1 MALPTSTSVYSP
13 SEEDRKAI
21 NLVVKAVESCER
33 DWHDAFCAKVEQRY
47 SAYRGIRQQAEGTAG
62 WRSNVT
68 APYLLNIVEGMLATL
83 VDPNPYMMVTP
94 MPTPGED
101 LLAVMARMQ
110 NAEKAEAKLNT
121 DLNRDRF
128 AEKQRPFMQQDL
140 IAGFTVS
147 KQHRLREKQTRKY
160 LSLGTEIVY
169 DEFGGSIDIVDGL
182 QEAMDEGVVMR
193 DSPTM
198 EVRDVR
204 DFMLPGSATSLATA
218 PYLIDRT
225 WATMDTLRR
234 MEAMGV
240 YDNVDHCS
248 TTNVPRKA
256 ARQRE
261 MKLRNVDRTKGLI
274 EVIEFWTGEDVVTV
288 ANRKVLLRKTTNPFW
303 HGTYPFVATSA
314 MPEAFQVPGVS
325 VIEGLAQMQDML
337 WTLQNTRMDTT
348 RMQANMITLIRSDV
362 DDPDDYEWAPL
373 AQWIVDDPNQVTT
386 LQIDPNVAGVTLQ
399 AEELLKGDIQNIMGG
414 LPFQG
419 GANSGIDQ
427 TTATGVSIINSIA
440 QQLLA
445 ARKQQYL
452 WAYERIGTQFL
463 SISQQFMREK
473 ETLTKV
479 GPEGGMLG
487 MEVDPLDIQGVFD
500 VKLQAATESMMRQ
513 ERRAEWQTLLNMALQ
528 GAGISEQLG
537 APLNIKAF
545 WESLLKSYDVQD
557 SDRYFRPKS
566 AQPPQQQQAQQI
578 PGMGSPPAPDSAGGP
593 GVTNPALAA
602 GPSSPSSAVSMSP
615 VAAQQQ
621 MAAMTGAGMNGAG

>member
-1 MALPTSTSVYSP
+1 MAVASASSVYSP

-33 DWHDAFCAKVEQRY
+33 DWHDSFCAKVEQRY

-68 APYLLNIVEGMLATL
+68 APYLLNIVEGMLATMA
-83 VDPNPYMMVTP
+83 DPSPFMSVAP
-94 MPTPGED
+94 LPTPGED
-101 LLAVMARMQ
+101 LRAVMARLE
-110 NAEKAEAKLNT
+110 NAESAEAKLNS

-140 IAGFTVS
+140 IAGFTVA
-147 KQHRLREKQTRKY
+147 KQHRLREKKTRRY
-160 LSLGTEIVY
+160 LKLGTEIVY
-169 DEFGGSIDIVDGL
+169 DEYGGTIDIIEGL
-182 QEAMDEGVVMR
+182 QEAMDEGVLIR

-204 DFMLPGSATSLATA
+204 DFMLPGSATSIDTS

-240 YDNVDHCS
+240 YDNVDFVS
-248 TTNVPRKA
+248 TTSTPRKA
-256 ARQRE
+256 ARERE
-261 MKLRNVDRTKGLI
+261 MKLRGVDRTKGLI
-274 EVIEFWTGEDVVTV
+274 EVIEFWTGEDVVTI

-303 HGTYPFVATSA
+303 HGLYPFVVTSA
-314 MPEAFQVPGVS
+314 LPESFQVPGVS

-337 WTLQNTRMDTT
+337 WTLQNTRMDAT
-348 RMQANMITLIRSDV
+348 RMQANLITLIRSDV

-386 LQIDPNVAGVTLQ
+386 LQIDPSVSQITLQ
-399 AEELLKGDIQNIMGG
+399 AEELLKGDIQNVMGG

-419 GANSGIDQ
+419 GANSGVDQ

-452 WAYERIGTQFL
+452 WAYERIGHQFL
-463 SISQQFMREK
+463 SISQQFMRDNEVI
-473 ETLTKV
+473 TKV
-479 GPEGGMLG
+479 GPGGAMEG
-487 MEVDPLDIQGVFD
+487 MEISPLSIQGVFD
-500 VKLQAATESMMRQ
+500 VKIQAATESLMRQ

-528 GAGISEQLG
+528 GAGVSAQLG
-537 APLNIKAF
+537 ANLNIKAF

-557 SDRYFRPKS
+557 KERYFKPS
-566 AQPPQQQQAQQI
+566 PAPAPAAQGEEI
-578 PGMGSPPAPDSAGGP
+578 PGMGSPPSPDNATQP
-593 GVTNPALAA
+593 GVTNEALAA
-602 GPSSPSSAVSMSP
+602 GPSSPSSSVSMSP

-621 MAAMTGAGMNGAG
+621 MAAATGAGMNG

>member
-1 MALPTSTSVYSP
+1 MAPPKATSVYSP
-13 SEEDRKAI
+13 SQEDQKAI
-21 NLVVKAVESCER
+21 DLVVKSTESCER

-47 SAYRGIRQQAEGTAG
+47 MAYRGIRQQAEGTAG

-94 MPTPGED
+94 QPIPGET
-101 LLAVMARMQ
+101 LPEVMARMA
-110 NAEKAEAKLNT
+110 NAEAAEAKLNT

-128 AEKQRPFMQQDL
+128 GEKQRPFMQQDL
-140 IAGFTVS
+140 IAGFTVA
-147 KQHRLREKQTRKY
+147 KQHRLREKKTRRY
-160 LSLGTEIVY
+160 LKPGIEIVEDSY
-169 DEFGGSIDIVDGL
+169 GGTIDIVDGL
-182 QEAMDEGVVMR
+182 EEAIDEGVLLR

-204 DFMLPGSATSLATA
+204 DFMLPGSATSLNTA
-218 PYLIDRT
+218 PFLIDRT

-240 YDNVDHCS
+240 YENVDWCS
-248 TTNVPRKA
+248 TTSTPRKA
-256 ARQRE
+256 QRQRE

-274 EVIEFWTGEDVVTV
+274 EVIEFWTGEDVITV

-303 HGTYPFVATSA
+303 HGIYPFVATSA

-419 GANSGIDQ
+419 GAKSGIDQ

-452 WAYERIGTQFL
+452 WAYERIGIQFL
-463 SISQQFMREK
+463 SISQQFMRQP

-479 GPEGGMLG
+479 GPEGGLLAR
-487 MEVDPLDIQGVFD
+487 EVDPAEIQGVFD
-500 VKLQAATESMMRQ
+500 VKIQAATESMMRQ

-528 GAGISEQLG
+528 GAGVSAQLG
-537 APLNIKAF
+537 ANLNIKAF
-545 WESLLKSYDVQD
+545 WESLLKSYDVLD
-557 SDRYFRPKS
+557 SERYFK
-566 AQPPQQQQAQQI
+566 PPQALPQPAQI
-578 PGMGSPPAPDSAGGP
+578 PGIGSPPAPNGGGGP

-602 GPSSPSSAVSMSP
+602 GPASPSSSVSMSP

-621 MAAMTGAGMNGAG
+621 MAAATGAGMNSG

>member
-1 MALPTSTSVYSP
+1 VAASSATSIYSP
-13 SEEDRKAI
+13 SEEDRKAV

-47 SAYRGIRQQAEGTAG
+47 MAYRGIRQQAEGTAG

-68 APYLLNIVEGMLATL
+68 APYLLNIVEGMLATM
-83 VDPNPYMMVTP
+83 VDPNPYMSVFP
-94 MPTPGED
+94 MPVPGEG
-101 LLAVMARMQ
+101 LAEIMDRMH
-110 NAEKAEAKLNT
+110 NAESAEAKLNN

-128 AEKQRPFMQQDL
+128 GQKQRPFMQQDL

-147 KQHRLREKQTRKY
+147 KQHRLREKKTRRY
-160 LSLGTEIVY
+160 LKLGTEIVY
-169 DEFGGSIDIVDGL
+169 DEFGGTIDIIEGL
-182 QEAMDEGVVMR
+182 EEAMDEGVLIR

-204 DFMLPGSATSLATA
+204 DWMTTGSATSLQTA
-218 PYLIDRT
+218 PYVIDRT

-234 MEAMGV
+234 MEAMGI
-240 YDNVDHCS
+240 YDNVEFCS

-261 MKLRNVDRTKGLI
+261 QRLRNVDRTKGLI
-274 EVIEFWTGEDVVTV
+274 EVIEFWTGEDVVTI
-288 ANRKVLLRKTTNPFW
+288 ANRKILLRKKVNPFW
-303 HGTYPFVATSA
+303 HGMYPFVVTSA
-314 MPEAFQVPGVS
+314 MPEAFQIPGVS

-348 RMQANMITLIRSDV
+348 RMQANMITLIRDDV
-362 DDPDDYEWAPL
+362 VDPDDFEWAPL
-373 AQWIVDDPNQVTT
+373 AQWLVSDPNQVTT
-386 LQIDPNVAGVTLQ
+386 LTIDPNVAGVTLQ

-452 WAYERIGTQFL
+452 WAYEQIGGQFL
-463 SISQQFMREK
+463 SISQQFMREN
-473 ETLTKV
+473 ETIPKV
-479 GPEGGMLG
+479 GPEGALEGI
-487 MEVDPLDIQGVFD
+487 EISPLSIQGMFD

-528 GAGISEQLG
+528 GAGVSAQLG
-537 APLNIKAF
+537 ANLNIKAF
-545 WESLLKSYDVQD
+545 WESLLKSYDVLD
-557 SDRYFRPKS
+557 KERYFKP
-566 AQPPQQQQAQQI
+566 APTPQPQGEI
-578 PGMGSPPAPDSAGGP
+578 PGMGSPPSPDNAAQP
-593 GVTNPALAA
+593 GVTNEALAA
-602 GPSSPSSAVSMSP
+602 GPASPSSSVSMSP
-615 VAAQQQ
+615 VAAMQQ
-621 MAAMTGAGMNGAG
+621 MGAATGAGMNG

>member
-1 MALPTSTSVYSP
+1 MALPTDTPIYNP

-47 SAYRGIRQQAEGTAG
+47 MAYRGIREQAEGTAG

-94 MPTPGED
+94 WPTPGED
-101 LLAVMARMQ
+101 LAAVMARMQ
-110 NAEKAEAKLNT
+110 NAEAAEAKLNS
-121 DLNRDRF
+121 DLNRDGF
-128 AEKQRPFMQQDL
+128 GQKQRPFMQQDL
-140 IAGFTVS
+140 IAGFTVA
-147 KQHRLREKQTRKY
+147 KQHRLREKKTRRY
-160 LSLGTEIVY
+160 LRPGYEIVE
-169 DEFGGSIDIVDGL
+169 DEFGGTIDIVDGL
-182 QEAMDEGVVMR
+182 EEAMEEGKLIR

-204 DFMLPGSATSLATA
+204 DFMLPGSATSIATA

-248 TTNVPRKA
+248 TTSVPRKA

-274 EVIEFWTGEDVVTV
+274 EVIEFWTGEDVITI

-303 HGTYPFVATSA
+303 HGLYPFVVTSA

-452 WAYERIGTQFL
+452 WAYEEVGKQFL
-463 SISQQFMREK
+463 SISQQFMRDK

-528 GAGISEQLG
+528 GAGISAQLG
-537 APLNIKAF
+537 SPLNIKAF
-545 WESLLKSYDVQD
+545 WESLLKSYDVLD
-557 SDRYFRPKS
+557 KERYFK
-566 AQPPQQQQAQQI
+566 PPQAAPQQGQEI
-578 PGMGSPPAPDSAGGP
+578 PGMGSPPSPDNATQP
-593 GVTNPALAA
+593 GVTNEALAA
-602 GPSSPSSAVSMSP
+602 GPSSPSSSVSMSP
-615 VAAQQQ
+615 VAAEQQ
-621 MAAMTGAGMNGAG
+621 MGAMTGAGMNG